1 MKKLKFKNR
10 SLFPVFAFC
19 LFAFSFIS
27 CNYKF
32 NEAVV
37 DQRIKTAKIVPIE
50 NVAQYVNP
58 QLTPNLTD
66 RLRQKINN
74 QTKLSL
80 TNNDNANI
88 IISGKITDYTIT
100 TSGVTSTDGKSQASI
115 NRLSVTVQISLTNQ
129 IDEKDSKDISVS
141 RQFDFPANRSQQQAE
156 AALLDEMV
164 RNLTDEIFNQLF
176 SNW

>member
-1 MKKLKFKNR
+1 ML
-10 SLFPVFAFC
+10 VFACC
-19 LFAFSFIS
+19 LFGFSLTS

-37 DQRIKTAKIVPIE
+37 DQRIKTAKIIPIE

-115 NRLSVTVQISLTNQ
+115 NRLSVTVQVTLTNQ
-129 IDEKDSKDISVS
+129 IEDKDSKDISVS

-176 SNW
+176 FQLVT

>member
-1 MKKLKFKNR
+1 MKKSKFKNR
-10 SLFPVFAFC
+10 VPFLLFAFC
-19 LFAFSFIS
+19 LFIFSFTS

-37 DQRIKTAKIVPIE
+37 DQRIKTAKIIPIE

-100 TSGVTSTDGKSQASI
+100 TSGVTSTDGKSTASI
-115 NRLSVTVQISLTNQ
+115 NRLSVTVQVTLTNQ
-129 IDEKDSKDISVS
+129 IEEKDSKDISVS

-156 AALLDEMV
+156 AVLLDEMV